1 MADEFSFTD
10 SEDERA
16 VEDVLS
22 QALDHSV
29 LEQIAAIN
37 CSSFSSKDNLPFDLE
52 NRFRKLKSLPTA
64 TTATGARFPPSKS
77 KSFIPRSGAD
87 SVDFERVSDL
97 KNGSD
102 KPSPFTGDP
111 KQRSEEYSDEKKGS
125 NSRSK
130 LKSDFRKTKSLKS
143 DFRKTKSLKSESS
156 PSSDDSEQH
165 SDENLD
171 EKIGTNYSRSKPKS
185 SSNSKKFRETKS
197 LKSKSRNDSSE
208 SSLEHSDGNLDEK
221 TCTDS
226 RSKLKSSS
234 NSRKTKS
241 LKSKSRTDSWSVSSP
256 ESESR
261 SVSPAR
267 RGIGCLWCS
276 PKKEKRKQGKEN
288 LNRLSSFS
296 SSLGNDYEYD
306 VEFLKT
312 FSVKEQ
318 KKIMR
323 KAMKEE
329 EKINREAE
337 KIVKWAKQASSRM
350 MDVHVSGGVD
360 DDLSDLEK

>member
-77 KSFIPRSGAD
+77 KSFTPR
-87 SVDFERVSDL
+87 SVDFESDP
-97 KNGSD
+97 KNCSD

-143 DFRKTKSLKSESS
+143 ESS

-165 SDENLD
+165 SDGNLD

-208 SSLEHSDGNLDEK
+208 SSLEHSDGDLDEQIG
-221 TCTDS
+221 TDS

-241 LKSKSRTDSWSVSSP
+241 LKSKSRTDSWSVPSP

-267 RGIGCLWCS
+267 RGMGCLWCS

-350 MDVHVSGGVD
+350 MDVHVSGVVD

>member
-22 QALDHSV
+22 QALDQSV

-130 LKSDFRKTKSLKS
+130 LKSDFRKTKSYS
-143 DFRKTKSLKSESS
+143 SESS

-165 SDENLD
+165 SDRNLD
-171 EKIGTNYSRSKPKS
+171 EKIGTSRSKPKS

-221 TCTDS
+221 IGTDS

-241 LKSKSRTDSWSVSSP
+241 LKSKSRTDTWSVSSP